1 VGDRVTAV
9 AQGDKEF
16 VDTIDMK
23 LDKVVEMIRGK
34 KDTVVRLQVIPVNAT
49 DPSTRKI
56 ISITRDEI
64 KLKEQEAKAEIIDR
78 TMPGGAVQRI
88 GWITLPSFY
97 ADMEHSG
104 AANAKSTT
112 RDVLALLTRLKQEG
126 VSGLVMDL
134 RRNGGG
140 SLEEAVNLT
149 GLFIKKGPVVQS
161 KDSNGSPHI
170 SRDRDT
176 SVAYDGPLVVLTNR
190 LSASASEIFAAALQ
204 DYNRAVIVGDSSTF
218 GKGTVQTMLEIG
230 RIMPFLGGG
239 TNQAGALKLT
249 IQKFYRVAGGS
260 TQLRGV
266 EPDVR
271 IPSPFDHPEIGES
284 AMKNPLPYDTVEP
297 VKFERLENSLFK
309 TELRQRSTAR
319 VAVDPEFGYIM
330 EDLAQVKKRLA
341 ENVLSL
347 NIEKRRAE
355 IEDEKARK
363 EKRTAERKARNMPEE
378 KHFALTLDSV
388 NKPEL
393 QLVTNEKKKED
404 AANATTESDA
414 DDDEGNA
421 EGDDATGNKRV
432 DAVGAEA
439 VNIVSDLVSLTRGVK
454 TPATASTQVGK

>member
-1 VGDRVTAV
+1 
-9 AQGDKEF
+9 
-16 VDTIDMK
+16 
-23 LDKVVEMIRGK
+23 
-34 KDTVVRLQVIPVNAT
+34 
-49 DPSTRKI
+49 
-56 ISITRDEI
+56 
-64 KLKEQEAKAEIIDR
+64 
-78 TMPGGAVQRI
+78 
-88 GWITLPSFY
+88 
-97 ADMEHSG
+97 
-104 AANAKSTT
+104 
-112 RDVLALLTRLKQEG
+112 
-126 VSGLVMDL
+126 
-134 RRNGGG
+134 
-140 SLEEAVNLT
+140 
-149 GLFIKKGPVVQS
+149 VQS
-161 KDSNGSPHI
+161 KESNGTQHI

-176 SVAYDGPLVVLTNR
+176 SIAYDGPLVVLTNR

-239 TNQAGALKLT
+239 NNQAGALKLT

-297 VKFERLENSLFK
+297 VRFDKLEASLFK
-309 TELRQRSTAR
+309 TELRQRSAAR

-347 NIEKRRAE
+347 NIDKRRAE

-363 EKRTAERKARNMPEE
+363 EKRTAERKARNLPEE

-404 AANATTESDA
+404 AANATTETSIDG
-414 DDDEGNA
+414 DDDDPSTA
-421 EGDDATGNKRV
+421 EDESAGGKRV

-439 VNIVSDLVSLTRGVK
+439 INIVADLASLTRGVK